1 MILTHRRQ
9 KLINAVIY
17 FARNTKYCG
26 KIKLLKL
33 LYFLDFWHFKQ
44 TSKSVTGLNYSAW
57 DFGPVPDEFYEE
69 ISDEMSPD
77 LAEAIKIIPIE
88 KFQKIHARKPF
99 DSKYFTKRE
108 KRLLELLVEIFRDAK
123 AEDMVES
130 THLLNS
136 PWDRTLKEKGKH
148 QPIDYFLALDDD
160 PESLRPDEVAH
171 RIREREE
178 MYNAFG
184 VEKCM

>member
-1 MILTHRRQ
+1 MILTYHRE
-9 KLINAVIY
+9 KLINAIIY
-17 FARNTKYCG
+17 FSQNTKYCG

-44 TSKSVTGLNYSAW
+44 TSKSVTGLDYSAW
-57 DFGPVPDEFYEE
+57 EFGPVPNELYEE
-69 ISDEMSPD
+69 LTDKMEPD
-77 LAEAIKIIPIE
+77 LAEAIKIIPID
-88 KFQKIHARKPF
+88 KFQKIHARKSF

-108 KRLLELLVEIFRDAK
+108 KRLLELLVEIFNDAK
-123 AEDMVES
+123 AEDMVTS

-136 PWDRTLKEKGKH
+136 PWDKTLKEKGMY
-148 QPIDYFLALDDD
+148 QPIDYFLALDSE
-160 PESLRPDEVAH
+160 PESLKYDEVIH

-184 VEKCM
+184 VEK